1 MVVPAYNRN
10 LIFLKLIDAMIE
22 EICPVLTDL
31 ITSTSDKYEYLL
43 QGYCMKL
50 YLSDKCLQYGRNAI
64 LR

>member
-1 MVVPAYNRN
+1 MVVPAYNKN
-10 LIFLKLIDAMIE
+10 LVFLKLLSAIME
-22 EICPVLTDL
+22 EICPVLSEL

-50 YLSDKCLQYGRNAI
+50 YLSDKCLQYGRNTI